1 MRVTEKEDES
11 AAAHLRSAIVKTSQP
26 PATAIIRLL
35 LATICLQDR
44 TLQVH
49 VARCHV
55 MILTGNTKLYALVN
69 RMQHP
74 TRKHLLRS
82 RYHPRR

>member
-1 MRVTEKEDES
+1 MRVTKKEDES

-35 LATICLQDR
+35 LATIYLQDR

-55 MILTGNTKLYALVN
+55 MILTHNIYALVN